1 MDKIWNYQNPVSIN
15 FGEGI
20 FDKIHQ
26 FIGGRNYALITY
38 SDDQFTSYTRSLIKT
53 SGKPALLINDIAP
66 NPDFEL
72 LSEQA
77 KLYSEIKNKPEVIV
91 ALGGGSV
98 IDSAKVFSA
107 AENGF
112 ENIKKFLE
120 TKKGGEDLSSTP
132 IIAVP
137 STSGTG
143 SEVTCW
149 ATIWDKK
156 NSRKYSLAHEKL
168 FPEIALIDPKLMM
181 GKSYELTL
189 VTALDALSHALESIW
204 NINANTISANHATF
218 AAKSIIKILP
228 TLLNDLTNIN
238 LRTEMA
244 SASLSA
250 GLAFSST
257 KTAIAHNLSYP
268 ITLGWGV
275 PHGIACSFTLPTIL
289 QSVVSIGG
297 FREESL
303 KEIFGDNL
311 TKAADNLKIYLERFN
326 IGTTFLELG
335 IPHEKSK
342 KIVDEAFIG
351 ERGLN
356 FIGSKENFLKAAD
369 SFGLLP

>member
-20 FDKIHQ
+20 FKKIHQ

-38 SDDQFTSYTRSLIKT
+38 SDDQFTSYTHSLIKT

-72 LSEQA
+72 LSVQA
-77 KLYSEIKNKPEVIV
+77 KLYSEIKNTPEVIV

-112 ENIKKFLE
+112 EKIKSFLE
-120 TKKGGEDLSSTP
+120 TKKGGQDLSSTP

-156 NSRKYSLAHEKL
+156 NSRKYSLAHKKL

-204 NINANTISANHATF
+204 NVNANTISANHATF
-218 AAKSIIKILP
+218 AAKSILKVLP
-228 TLLNDLTNIN
+228 KLLNDLTNIH

-244 SASLSA
+244 LASLSA

-289 QSVVSIGG
+289 KSVVGIGG
-297 FREESL
+297 FREASL

-311 TKAADNLKIYLERFN
+311 TKAADRLKIYLESFN

-335 IPHEKSK
+335 IPNEKSK
-342 KIVDEAFIG
+342 KIIDEAFIG

-356 FIGSKENFLKAAD
+356 FIGSKENFLKAAG
-369 SFGLLP
+369 SYGLLL

>member
-38 SDDQFTSYTRSLIKT
+38 SDNQFTSYTRSLIKT

-107 AENGF
+107 AANGF
-112 ENIKKFLE
+112 ENIKNFLE

-168 FPEIALIDPKLMM
+168 FPEVALIDPKLMM

-218 AAKSIIKILP
+218 AAKSILKILP

>member
-107 AENGF
+107 AANGF
-112 ENIKKFLE
+112 ENIKNFLE

-168 FPEIALIDPKLMM
+168 FPEIALIDPKLMI

-218 AAKSIIKILP
+218 AAKSILKILP

>member
-218 AAKSIIKILP
+218 AAKSILKILP

-342 KIVDEAFIG
+342 KIIDEAFIG

>member
-38 SDDQFTSYTRSLIKT
+38 SDNQFTSYTRSLIET

-112 ENIKKFLE
+112 ENIKNFLE

-168 FPEIALIDPKLMM
+168 FPQIALIDPKLMI

-218 AAKSIIKILP
+218 AAKSILKILP

>member
-20 FDKIHQ
+20 FKKIHQ

-38 SDDQFTSYTRSLIKT
+38 SDDKFTSYTHSLIKT

-72 LSEQA
+72 LSVQA
-77 KLYSEIKNKPEVIV
+77 KLYSEIKNTPEVIV

-98 IDSAKVFSA
+98 IDSAKVFSVA
-107 AENGF
+107 GNGF
-112 ENIKKFLE
+112 ENIKNFLE
-120 TKKGGEDLSSTP
+120 TKKGGQDLSSTP

-204 NINANTISANHATF
+204 NVNANTISANHATF
-218 AAKSIIKILP
+218 AAKSILKVLP
-228 TLLNDLTNIN
+228 KLLNDLTNIH

-289 QSVVSIGG
+289 KSVVGIGG

-303 KEIFGDNL
+303 EEIFGDNL

-335 IPHEKSK
+335 IPNEKSK
-342 KIVDEAFIG
+342 KIIDEAFTG

-369 SFGLLP
+369 SYGLLH

>member
-218 AAKSIIKILP
+218 AAKSILKILP

>member
-112 ENIKKFLE
+112 ENIKNFLE

-218 AAKSIIKILP
+218 AAKSILKILP

-289 QSVVSIGG
+289 KSVIGIGG

>member
-107 AENGF
+107 AANGF
-112 ENIKKFLE
+112 ENIKNFLE

-218 AAKSIIKILP
+218 AAKSILKILP

-335 IPHEKSK
+335 IPYEKSK
-342 KIVDEAFIG
+342 KIIDEAFIG

>member
-107 AENGF
+107 AANGF
-112 ENIKKFLE
+112 ENIKNFLE

-168 FPEIALIDPKLMM
+168 FPEVALIDPKLMM

-218 AAKSIIKILP
+218 AAKSILKILP

-311 TKAADNLKIYLERFN
+311 PKAADNLKIYLERFN

>member
-112 ENIKKFLE
+112 ENIKNFLE

-168 FPEIALIDPKLMM
+168 FPEVALIDPKLMM

-218 AAKSIIKILP
+218 AAKSILKILP

-303 KEIFGDNL
+303 KEIFGDDL

>member
-112 ENIKKFLE
+112 ENIKNFLE

-168 FPEIALIDPKLMM
+168 FPEVALIDPKLMM

-218 AAKSIIKILP
+218 AAKSILKILP

>member
-112 ENIKKFLE
+112 ENIKNFLE

-218 AAKSIIKILP
+218 AAKSILKILP

>member
-112 ENIKKFLE
+112 ENIKNFLE

-168 FPEIALIDPKLMM
+168 FPQIALIDPKLMI

-218 AAKSIIKILP
+218 AAKSILKILP

>member
-218 AAKSIIKILP
+218 AAKSILKILP

-303 KEIFGDNL
+303 KEIFGDDL

>member
-1 MDKIWNYQNPVSIN
+1 MNKIWNYQNPVSIN

-20 FDKIHQ
+20 FKKIHQ

-72 LSEQA
+72 LSVQA

-98 IDSAKVFSA
+98 IDSAKVFSVA
-107 AENGF
+107 GNGF
-112 ENIKKFLE
+112 ENIKNFLE
-120 TKKGGEDLSSTP
+120 TKKGGQDLSSTP

-156 NSRKYSLAHEKL
+156 NSRKYSLAHKKL

-204 NINANTISANHATF
+204 NVNANTISANHATF
-218 AAKSIIKILP
+218 AAKSILKVLP
-228 TLLNDLTNIN
+228 KLLNDLTNIH

-289 QSVVSIGG
+289 KSVVGIGG
-297 FREESL
+297 FREAAL
-303 KEIFGDNL
+303 IEIFGANL
-311 TKAADNLKIYLERFN
+311 TNAADSLKMYLERLN
-326 IGTTFLELG
+326 IGTTFSELG
-335 IPHEKSK
+335 IPQEKSR
-342 KIVDEAFIG
+342 KIVDEAFLG

-369 SFGLLP
+369 SHGLLH

>member
-112 ENIKKFLE
+112 ENIKNFLE

-168 FPEIALIDPKLMM
+168 FPEVALIDPKLMM

>member
-20 FDKIHQ
+20 FEKIHQ

-38 SDDQFTSYTRSLIKT
+38 SDDQFTSYTHSLIKT

-72 LSEQA
+72 LSVQA

-112 ENIKKFLE
+112 EKIKSFLE
-120 TKKGGEDLSSTP
+120 TKKGGQDLSSTP

-204 NINANTISANHATF
+204 NVNANTISANHATF
-218 AAKSIIKILP
+218 AAKSILKVLP
-228 TLLNDLTNIN
+228 KLLNDLTNIH

-289 QSVVSIGG
+289 KSVVGIGG
-297 FREESL
+297 FREASL

-311 TKAADNLKIYLERFN
+311 TKAADRLKIYLERFN

-335 IPHEKSK
+335 IPNEKSK
-342 KIVDEAFIG
+342 KIIDEAFTG

-369 SFGLLP
+369 SYRLLH

>member
-112 ENIKKFLE
+112 ENIKSFLE
-120 TKKGGEDLSSTP
+120 TKKGGQDLSSTP

-218 AAKSIIKILP
+218 AAKSILKILP

>member
-112 ENIKKFLE
+112 ENIKNFLE

>member
-112 ENIKKFLE
+112 EKIKSFLE
-120 TKKGGEDLSSTP
+120 TKKGGQDLSSTP

-218 AAKSIIKILP
+218 AAKSILKILP

-342 KIVDEAFIG
+342 KIIDEAFIG

>member
-112 ENIKKFLE
+112 ENIKNFLE

-168 FPEIALIDPKLMM
+168 FPEIALIDPKLMI

-218 AAKSIIKILP
+218 AAKSILKILP

>member
-72 LSEQA
+72 LSVQA

-218 AAKSIIKILP
+218 AAKSILKILP

-311 TKAADNLKIYLERFN
+311 PKAADNLKIYLERFN

>member
-1 MDKIWNYQNPVSIN
+1 M
-15 FGEGI
+15 
-20 FDKIHQ
+20 
-26 FIGGRNYALITY
+26 
-38 SDDQFTSYTRSLIKT
+38 
-53 SGKPALLINDIAP
+53 
-66 NPDFEL
+66 
-72 LSEQA
+72 
-77 KLYSEIKNKPEVIV
+77 YSEIKNKPEVIV

-107 AENGF
+107 AANGF
-112 ENIKKFLE
+112 ENIKNFLE

-218 AAKSIIKILP
+218 AAKSILKILP

-289 QSVVSIGG
+289 QSVVSIAV
-297 FREESL
+297 SYTH
-303 KEIFGDNL
+303 L
-311 TKAADNLKIYLERFN
+311 T
-326 IGTTFLELG
+326 
-335 IPHEKSK
+335 
-342 KIVDEAFIG
+342 
-351 ERGLN
+351 
-356 FIGSKENFLKAAD
+356 
-369 SFGLLP
+369 LPTR

>member
-107 AENGF
+107 AANGF
-112 ENIKKFLE
+112 ENIKNFLE

-303 KEIFGDNL
+303 KEIFGDDL

>member
-1 MDKIWNYQNPVSIN
+1 MNKIWNYQNPVSIN

-20 FDKIHQ
+20 FEKIHQ

-72 LSEQA
+72 LSVQA
-77 KLYSEIKNKPEVIV
+77 KLYSEIKNTPEVIV

-98 IDSAKVFSA
+98 IDSAKVFSVA
-107 AENGF
+107 GNGF
-112 ENIKKFLE
+112 ENIKNFLE
-120 TKKGGEDLSSTP
+120 TKKGGQDLSSTP

-156 NSRKYSLAHEKL
+156 NSRKYSLAHKKL
-168 FPEIALIDPKLMM
+168 FPEIALIHPKLMM

-204 NINANTISANHATF
+204 NVNANTISANHATF
-218 AAKSIIKILP
+218 AAKSILKVLP
-228 TLLNDLTNIN
+228 KLLNDLTNIH

-289 QSVVSIGG
+289 KSVVGIGG

-303 KEIFGDNL
+303 EEIFGDNL
-311 TKAADNLKIYLERFN
+311 TKAADNLKIYLESFN

-335 IPHEKSK
+335 IPHEKSE
-342 KIVDEAFIG
+342 KIIDEAFLG

-356 FIGSKENFLKAAD
+356 FIGSKENFLKAAG
-369 SFGLLP
+369 SYGLLL

>member
-20 FDKIHQ
+20 FKKIHQ

-72 LSEQA
+72 LSVQA

-112 ENIKKFLE
+112 EKIKSFLE
-120 TKKGGEDLSSTP
+120 TKKGGQDLSSTP

-156 NSRKYSLAHEKL
+156 NSRKYSLAHKKL

-204 NINANTISANHATF
+204 NVNANAISANHATF
-218 AAKSIIKILP
+218 AAKSILKVLP
-228 TLLNDLTNIN
+228 KLLNDLTNIH

-244 SASLSA
+244 LASLSA

-289 QSVVSIGG
+289 KSVIGIGG

-335 IPHEKSK
+335 IPHEKSE
-342 KIVDEAFIG
+342 KIIDEAFLG

-356 FIGSKENFLKAAD
+356 FIGSKENFLKAAG
-369 SFGLLP
+369 SYGLLL

>member
-38 SDDQFTSYTRSLIKT
+38 SDNQFTSYTRSLIET

-112 ENIKKFLE
+112 ENIKNFLE

-218 AAKSIIKILP
+218 AAKSILKILP

-311 TKAADNLKIYLERFN
+311 PKAADNLKIYLERFN

>member
-1 MDKIWNYQNPVSIN
+1 MDKIWKYQNPVSIN
-15 FGEGI
+15 FGEGL
-20 FDKIHQ
+20 FKKIPE
-26 FIGGRNYALITY
+26 FIDGRNYALITY
-38 SDDQFTSYTRSLIKT
+38 SDDQFTSYTHSIIKA
-53 SGKPALLINDIAP
+53 SGKPAILINDIAP

-72 LSEQA
+72 LSKQA
-77 KLYSEIKNKPEVIV
+77 KLYSQVKDKPEVIV

-98 IDSAKVFSA
+98 IDSAKVFA
-107 AENGF
+107 AAGNGF
-112 ENIKKFLE
+112 EKIKKFLE
-120 TKKGGEDLSSTP
+120 TKNGGQGLSSTP

-149 ATIWDKK
+149 ATVWDKK
-156 NSRKYSLAHEKL
+156 NNHKYSLAHKKL
-168 FPEIALIDPKLMM
+168 FPEIAIIDPKLMIE
-181 GKSYELTL
+181 KPYELTL

-204 NINANTISANHATF
+204 NINANIISSNHATYS
-218 AAKSIIKILP
+218 AKSILKILP
-228 TLLNDLTNIN
+228 NLLSDLSNIH

-289 QSVVSIGG
+289 KSVVGIGG
-297 FREESL
+297 FREAAL
-303 KEIFGDNL
+303 IEIFGDNL
-311 TKAADNLKIYLERFN
+311 TNAADNLKMYLERLN
-326 IGTTFLELG
+326 IGTTFSELG
-335 IPHEKSK
+335 IPQEKSR
-342 KIVDEAFIG
+342 KIVDEAFLG

-356 FIGSKENFLKAAD
+356 FIGFKENFLKAAV
-369 SFGLLP
+369 SHGLLH

>member
-20 FDKIHQ
+20 FKKIHQ

-218 AAKSIIKILP
+218 AAKSILKILP

-311 TKAADNLKIYLERFN
+311 PKAADNLKIYLERFN

-335 IPHEKSK
+335 IPYEKSK
-342 KIVDEAFIG
+342 KIIDEAFIG

>member
-112 ENIKKFLE
+112 ENIKNFLE

-156 NSRKYSLAHEKL
+156 NSRKYSLTHEKL

-218 AAKSIIKILP
+218 AAKSILKILP

-303 KEIFGDNL
+303 KEIFGDDL

>member
-20 FDKIHQ
+20 FKKIHQ

-38 SDDQFTSYTRSLIKT
+38 SDDQFTSYTHSLIKT

-72 LSEQA
+72 LSVQA

-112 ENIKKFLE
+112 EKIKSFLE
-120 TKKGGEDLSSTP
+120 TKKGGQDLSSTP

-204 NINANTISANHATF
+204 NVNANAISANHATF
-218 AAKSIIKILP
+218 AAKSILKVLP
-228 TLLNDLTNIN
+228 KLLNDLTNIH

-244 SASLSA
+244 LASLSA

-289 QSVVSIGG
+289 KSVIGIGG

-335 IPHEKSK
+335 IPNEKSK
-342 KIVDEAFIG
+342 KIIDEAFTG

-369 SFGLLP
+369 SYGLLH

>member
-107 AENGF
+107 AANGF
-112 ENIKKFLE
+112 ENIKNFLE

-218 AAKSIIKILP
+218 AAKSILKILP

-289 QSVVSIGG
+289 KSVIGIGG

-335 IPHEKSK
+335 IPYEKSK
-342 KIVDEAFIG
+342 KIIDEAFIG

>member
-26 FIGGRNYALITY
+26 FIGGRNYALITD

-107 AENGF
+107 AANGF
-112 ENIKKFLE
+112 ENIKNFLE

-168 FPEIALIDPKLMM
+168 FPEVALIDPKLMM

-218 AAKSIIKILP
+218 AAKSILKILP

>member
-20 FDKIHQ
+20 FKKIHQ

-38 SDDQFTSYTRSLIKT
+38 SDDQFTSYTHSLIKT

-72 LSEQA
+72 LSVQA
-77 KLYSEIKNKPEVIV
+77 ELYSEIKNKPEVIV

-112 ENIKKFLE
+112 EKIKSFLE
-120 TKKGGEDLSSTP
+120 TKKGGQDLSSTP

-204 NINANTISANHATF
+204 NVNANAISANHATF
-218 AAKSIIKILP
+218 AAKSILKVLP
-228 TLLNDLTNIN
+228 KLLNDLTNIH

-244 SASLSA
+244 LASLSA

-289 QSVVSIGG
+289 KSVIGIGG

-326 IGTTFLELG
+326 IRTTFLELG
-335 IPHEKSK
+335 IPHEKSE
-342 KIVDEAFIG
+342 KIIDEAFLG

-356 FIGSKENFLKAAD
+356 FIGSKENFLKAAG
-369 SFGLLP
+369 SYGLLL